1 MEVTQIIAWIH
12 RVMLTG
18 LKPATDHL
26 GCEWPPGSRRAMEA
40 GSPFARQ
47 LLGAFAGFKSDLEA
61 RVLCHRL
68 PRSYMHNFVCEHDLA
83 CVHLAHLQYGDFRST
98 AGWRT
103 SAITHED
110 YMITSESS
118 MSPWA
123 EVPGWR
129 KERTLDDTLHDIY
142 QGIGPHLVASTI
154 VHCIL
159 EEIPKC
165 TLEKLDLKLK
175 SLYTNSYKP
184 WCRENKTDS
193 AGNSFSG
200 VKFNREKSNKTYP
213 ELGSVYKAYEVKVI
227 IFWAA
232 FYCKDKLGSFQGR
245 VRAMCLYSLASWI
258 RVLDLAGGWLTND
271 EVESA
276 CKFGEQ
282 FLLCYQYLAGASL
295 QAKVC
300 LYKIIP
306 KFHYFCHM
314 LIYMKL
320 TKRNVRFDACWME
333 EDLMGKLTNMSS
345 KTHART
351 FVVSVLTRYCC
362 LVSVVDSMT
371 ASAKLKKP

>member
-129 KERTLDDTLHDIY
+129 KERNLDDTLHDIY

-175 SLYTNSYKP
+175 SLYTHSYKP

-232 FYCKDKLGSFQGR
+232 FYCKDKAWFFSGPCPGHVPLQPSFLDSC
-245 VRAMCLYSLASWI
+245 VRPSWGVADQRRGGVCLQIWRA
-258 RVLDLAGGWLTND
+258 VLVMLPIPCWGILAGKGLPLQNNSEIPLLLSYADLHEADQAEREVRCLLDGGRPHGNAD
-271 EVESA
+271 EHVVKNTCPNFCA
-276 CKFGEQ
+276 ICLDTV
-282 FLLCYQYLAGASL
+282 LLSG
-295 QAKVC
+295 
-300 LYKIIP
+300 
-306 KFHYFCHM
+306 
-314 LIYMKL
+314 
-320 TKRNVRFDACWME
+320 
-333 EDLMGKLTNMSS
+333 
-345 KTHART
+345 
-351 FVVSVLTRYCC
+351 VSCR
-362 LVSVVDSMT
+362 
-371 ASAKLKKP
+371 